1 MKYEDKAQL
10 ILKIL
15 MANAS
20 PLTAGD
26 ITRELSSTRVLI
38 DAAVSALLDANNSG
52 FFEKRVVGYF
62 LTDDQRH
69 LEIDES
75 KFEEYEFDDL

>member
-1 MKYEDKAQL
+1 MKKL
-10 ILKIL
+10 
-15 MANAS
+15 NR

-75 KFEEYEFDDL
+75 KFEQYEFDDL